1 MLLVRNLKKE
11 FPETDRPGVKRID
24 LKVEEGEILGLIGES
39 GSGKTTV
46 LRCIA
51 GLEEPTEGT
60 IQLDRQLF
68 NEGDLFIP
76 PEKRNI
82 RMVFQETT
90 LFPHL
95 TVFRN
100 VLFGVEKS
108 ASSIP
113 EKVSKILSL
122 VRLDGLEERYP
133 HQLSGGQRQRAELAR
148 SLISDPKLLLLDEP
162 FSNLD
167 PPLKDALRTEIRGIL
182 ASTKT
187 TAIIVSH
194 DAEDAF
200 ALADRIALL
209 RNGEISQYGTPR
221 DLYDNPAD
229 EYVASQVGPANI
241 ISGIVLKDGYLTDI
255 GHLYCSTTEPLNQP
269 VKLCIRPTGFS
280 LEGKNTRSI
289 QATVLELVLG
299 RGGSSLRVAVPINN
313 KSASKELIVK
323 KPNHGDYRIGSFIEL
338 TALPDQIWRFPN
350 PSFKPAPD

>member
-11 FPETDRPGVKRID
+11 FPETDRPGVKGID

-133 HQLSGGQRQRAELAR
+133 H
-148 SLISDPKLLLLDEP
+148 
-162 FSNLD
+162 
-167 PPLKDALRTEIRGIL
+167 
-182 ASTKT
+182 
-187 TAIIVSH
+187 
-194 DAEDAF
+194 
-200 ALADRIALL
+200 
-209 RNGEISQYGTPR
+209 
-221 DLYDNPAD
+221 
-229 EYVASQVGPANI
+229 
-241 ISGIVLKDGYLTDI
+241 
-255 GHLYCSTTEPLNQP
+255 
-269 VKLCIRPTGFS
+269 
-280 LEGKNTRSI
+280 
-289 QATVLELVLG
+289 
-299 RGGSSLRVAVPINN
+299 
-313 KSASKELIVK
+313 
-323 KPNHGDYRIGSFIEL
+323 
-338 TALPDQIWRFPN
+338 
-350 PSFKPAPD
+350 